1 MAQNFKQPGRVLD
14 ALGSECIC
22 PALNNKPTAGDPV
35 VVGAVITGV
44 AEVTAALATDT
55 VPVNTM
61 GVYNLSVLAKTN
73 GAVNSAV
80 VKGDKLFIAAATAI
94 ISKDTTGI
102 PFGVALNPLNAGATG
117 LIDVKLT
124 TNG

>member
-1 MAQNFKQPGRVLD
+1 MSQNFKQPGLAID
-14 ALGSECIC
+14 ALGSELVC

-35 VVGAVITGV
+35 VLGAVMSGV

-55 VPVNTM
+55 IPVRTA
-61 GVYNLSVLAKTN
+61 GVYNLAVLGKTN

-80 VKGDKLFIAAATAI
+80 ARGDKLFIAIATAI

-102 PFGVALNPLNAGATG
+102 PFGIALGAVVGGATTA
-117 LIDVKLT
+117 IDVWLGTK
-124 TNG
+124 G